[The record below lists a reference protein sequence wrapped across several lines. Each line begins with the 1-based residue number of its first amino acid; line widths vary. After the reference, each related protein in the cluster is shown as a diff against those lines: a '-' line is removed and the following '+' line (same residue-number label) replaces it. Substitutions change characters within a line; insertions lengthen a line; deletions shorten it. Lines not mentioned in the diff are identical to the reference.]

1 MNQSQIFLH
10 GTCVSLGGAGVLILG
25 EPGSGKSA
33 LALRLV
39 DQPERQR
46 GFSGALLRSELV
58 ADDQVIVTRDQD
70 RLMASAPATLRGK
83 LEIRGL
89 GIVTLATP
97 ASVSLALVVKLQDH
111 SAIERLP
118 DPAIFDILGMALPLV
133 EIDAKLPSA
142 PARLRAAL
150 NWLKQPGEAREPVAQ
165 RRG

>member
-1 MNQSQIFLH
+1 MKQSQIFLH
-10 GTCVSLGGAGVLILG
+10 GTCVSVGSEGVLILG
-25 EPGSGKSA
+25 EPGSGKST
-33 LALRLV
+33 LALRLI
-39 DQPERQR
+39 DEP
-46 GFSGALLRSELV
+46 GYGISGTLLRSELV

-70 RLMASAPATLRGK
+70 RLLASAPAALRGN

-97 ASVSLALVVKLQDH
+97 PSVPLVLVVKLHDH

-118 DPAIFDILGMALPLV
+118 VPAIFDILGMTLPLV
-133 EIDAKLPSA
+133 EIDAKQPSA

-150 NWLKQPGEAREPVAQ
+150 TWLKQPGEAREPVAQ

>member
-1 MNQSQIFLH
+1 MKQSQIFLH
-10 GTCVSLGGAGVLILG
+10 GTCVSVGGAGVLILG

-33 LALRLV
+33 LALRLI
-39 DQPERQR
+39 DEP
-46 GFSGALLRSELV
+46 GYGISGVLLRSELV

-97 ASVSLALVVKLQDH
+97 ASVPLALVVKLQDH

-118 DPAIFDILGMALPLV
+118 DPATFDILGLALPLV
-133 EIDAKLPSA
+133 EIDAKPPSA

-150 NWLKQPGEAREPVAQ
+150 NWLKQSAEAREPVAQ

>member
-1 MNQSQIFLH
+1 MKQSQIFLH
-10 GTCVSLGGAGVLILG
+10 GTCVSIGGEGVLILG
-25 EPGSGKSA
+25 EPGSGKST
-33 LALRLV
+33 LALRLI
-39 DQPERQR
+39 DEP
-46 GFSGALLRSELV
+46 GYGISGVLLHSELV

-97 ASVSLALVVKLQDH
+97 PSVSLALVVKLGDH
-111 SAIERLP
+111 SAVERLP
-118 DPAIFDILGMALPLV
+118 DPATFDILGTALPLV
-133 EIDAKLPSA
+133 EIDGKMPSA
-142 PARLRAAL
+142 PSRLRAAL

>member
-1 MNQSQIFLH
+1 MKHSQIFLH
-10 GTCVSLGGAGVLILG
+10 GTCVSVGGEGVLILG

-33 LALRLV
+33 LALRLI
-39 DQPERQR
+39 DEP
-46 GFSGALLRSELV
+46 GYGISGVLLRSELV

-70 RLMASAPATLRGK
+70 RLMASAPAILRGK

-97 ASVSLALVVKLQDH
+97 ASVPLALVVKLQDH
-111 SAIERLP
+111 AAIERLP
-118 DPAIFDILGMALPLV
+118 DPATFDILGMALPLV
-133 EIDAKLPSA
+133 EIDAKQPSA

-150 NWLKQPGEAREPVAQ
+150 SWLKQPGEAREPVAQ